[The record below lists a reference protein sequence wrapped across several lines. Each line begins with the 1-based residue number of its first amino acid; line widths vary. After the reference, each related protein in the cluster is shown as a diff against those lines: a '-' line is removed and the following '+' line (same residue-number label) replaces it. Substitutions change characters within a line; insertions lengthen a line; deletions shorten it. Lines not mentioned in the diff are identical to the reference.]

1 MKILL
6 LLFVVFLS
14 FTSCKHNNRL
24 DDVIDWGKY
33 PQVNLS
39 LPKTLEFVG
48 DELPCDANLKVIGDT
63 CAFLKPTFLQT
74 GEVHLYK
81 LRNDTLIKIK
91 EIIRKGNGPL
101 DGGNQGIEI
110 LTLDDGG
117 IVIGASGYNP
127 KTFHLSADNRSF
139 IKDLQKWELN
149 EIPTKNYV
157 NKILPIDSN
166 RYLIQVTGDIPSL
179 LAYYESG
186 DTAFTYIPFPY
197 PDDKYSDFT
206 RTMAYSGIMK
216 KRPFKEQYLYHTVGG
231 KYLFTF
237 TLNKSKE
244 MNNINYIYNKPK
256 EFKLQKDGIG
266 LGNMTDE
273 TPIHSYVYC
282 TQNYIYVC
290 SSDFTWLDFINDNIN
305 DRNGGNDPWF
315 YNKIQV
321 FDWEGNPIKT
331 YHLDQYVSSFIVNN
345 NDSLLYGNVID
356 RNTDNV
362 SIVKYVLN

>member
-1 MKILL
+1 
-6 LLFVVFLS
+6 
-14 FTSCKHNNRL
+14 
-24 DDVIDWGKY
+24 
-33 PQVNLS
+33 
-39 LPKTLEFVG
+39 
-48 DELPCDANLKVIGDT
+48 
-63 CAFLKPTFLQT
+63 
-74 GEVHLYK
+74 
-81 LRNDTLIKIK
+81 
-91 EIIRKGNGPL
+91 
-101 DGGNQGIEI
+101 
-110 LTLDDGG
+110 
-117 IVIGASGYNP
+117 
-127 KTFHLSADNRSF
+127 
-139 IKDLQKWELN
+139 
-149 EIPTKNYV
+149 
-157 NKILPIDSN
+157 
-166 RYLIQVTGDIPSL
+166 
-179 LAYYESG
+179 
-186 DTAFTYIPFPY
+186 
-197 PDDKYSDFT
+197 
-206 RTMAYSGIMK
+206 
-216 KRPFKEQYLYHTVGG
+216 
-231 KYLFTF
+231 
-237 TLNKSKE
+237 

-315 YNKIQV
+315 YNKIHV